1 MINNFVFVALFLLGF
16 YAILVKKNLIK
27 MVIGLN
33 IMEGAIFYWFITLT
47 DRGGTI
53 PIVNSSQVVNN
64 LNDPIPQ
71 ALILTGIVIG
81 ASTSAFLLTLIIE
94 LNKFTS
100 STNPDQLGGMIED

>member
-1 MINNFVFVALFLLGF
+1 MINNLVFVALFLLGF

-33 IMEGAIFYWFITLT
+33 IMEGSIFFWFITLT
-47 DRGGTI
+47 DRGKMI
-53 PIVNSSQVVNN
+53 PIVNGTQVASQ
-64 LNDPIPQ
+64 LNDPVPQ

-94 LNKFTS
+94 LDKFTS
-100 STNPDQLGGMIED
+100 STNPDQIGGMLED